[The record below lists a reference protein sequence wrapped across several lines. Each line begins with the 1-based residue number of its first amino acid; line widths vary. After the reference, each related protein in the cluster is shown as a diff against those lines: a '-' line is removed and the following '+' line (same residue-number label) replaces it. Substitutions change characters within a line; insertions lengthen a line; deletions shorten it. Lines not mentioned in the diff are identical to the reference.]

1 MKTAFWSEMKK
12 KGLTVMIFRNIKY
25 FFVQGIKG
33 LVSNSLMTLASI
45 GIVIASLVIFGFF
58 VLFGLNINY
67 VGEQIKEQCE
77 INVYL
82 PKDMTRDEVREVGSE
97 LGKLEYVKEA
107 YLYTKE
113 ERLQNYKEGV
123 HEERVEVIDTLEA
136 DNPLRDAY
144 ILSLT
149 DVRRADEVSA
159 AAEKVEG
166 VEEVKN
172 SHDLIQKIISITN
185 TVRNVSIW
193 LLIVLAAISVFIIS
207 NTIKLGM
214 FARRKEI
221 NIMKFVGATNWFIR
235 WPFIIEGMI
244 LGCIGAGIAI
254 LVIMLGYGSVLPSI
268 QEFMGN
274 IRLLDISEIT
284 GIVISSFF
292 VMGTGIGMA
301 GSAMSIRKHL
311 HV

>member
-1 MKTAFWSEMKK
+1 
-12 KGLTVMIFRNIKY
+12 MIFRNIKY
-25 FFVQGIKG
+25 FFAQGFKG
-33 LVSNSLMTLASI
+33 LAANSLMTLASV
-45 GIVIASLVIFGFF
+45 GIVIASLVLFGIF
-58 VLFGLNINY
+58 VLFGMNLNY

-82 PKDMTRDEVREVGSE
+82 PKEMTRDEVRKIGSE
-97 LGKLEYVKEA
+97 LSELENVKEA
-107 YLYTKE
+107 HLYTKE

-123 HEERVEVIDTLEA
+123 YEERVEVIETLEE

-144 ILSLT
+144 VLT
-149 DVRRADEVSA
+149 LEDVSRAKGVAEA
-159 AAEKVEG
+159 AAKIEG

-172 SHDLIQKIISITN
+172 SQDLIQKILSITN
-185 TVRNVSIW
+185 AVHHASIW
-193 LLIVLAAISVFIIS
+193 LLIILAAISVFIIS

-214 FARRKEI
+214 FSRRKEI

-244 LGCIGAGIAI
+244 LGCIGAAAASAV
-254 LVIMLGYGSVLPSI
+254 VIGGYGSILPSVS
-268 QEFMGN
+268 EFMGN
-274 IRLLDISEIT
+274 IKLLEINEILN
-284 GIVISSFF
+284 IVIIGFF
-292 VMGTGIGMA
+292 AMGIGIGMT

>member
-1 MKTAFWSEMKK
+1 
-12 KGLTVMIFRNIKY
+12 MIFRNIKY
-25 FFVQGIKG
+25 FFVQGFKG
-33 LVSNSLMTLASI
+33 LVANSLMTLASV
-45 GIVIASLVIFGFF
+45 GIVIASLVLFGVF
-58 VLFGLNINY
+58 VLFGMNLNY

-82 PKDMTRDEVREVGSE
+82 PKDMTRDEVREIGSK
-97 LGKLEYVKEA
+97 LGEIEYVREA
-107 YLYTKE
+107 HLYTKE

-123 HEERVEVIDTLEA
+123 YEGRVEVIDTLEQ

-144 ILSLT
+144 VLSLT
-149 DVRRADEVSA
+149 DVSRAKQVADA
-159 AAEKVEG
+159 AARIEG

-172 SHDLIQKIISITN
+172 SQDLFRKIISITN
-185 TVRNVSIW
+185 AVRHASVW
-193 LLIVLAAISVFIIS
+193 LLLILAAISVFIIS

-214 FARRKEI
+214 FSRRKEI

-244 LGCIGAGIAI
+244 LGCIGAAAASAIIIA
-254 LVIMLGYGSVLPSI
+254 GYGSVLPSAA
-268 QEFMGN
+268 EFMGN
-274 IRLLDISEIT
+274 IKLLGVSEILHS
-284 GIVISSFF
+284 VIIGFF
-292 VMGTGIGMA
+292 AMGMGIGMM